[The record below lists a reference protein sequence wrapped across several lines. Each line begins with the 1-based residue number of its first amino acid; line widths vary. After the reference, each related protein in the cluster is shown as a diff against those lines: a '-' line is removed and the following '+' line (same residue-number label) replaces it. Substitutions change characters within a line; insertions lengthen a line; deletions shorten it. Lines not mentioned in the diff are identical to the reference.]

1 MYQTSYLKFR
11 RVVEILTN
19 QNHSL
24 RVEIFDGFCATF
36 ERFFIP
42 EFAVDVWRKS
52 PIAHAYTNSVP
63 PEKDIIK
70 HIYLKFTDLEN
81 NFIINNYMYLYG
93 YSDWIFRKIN

>member
-24 RVEIFDGFCATF
+24 RVEIFDGVCATF

-52 PIAHAYTNSVP
+52 PIAHANTNSVP

-70 HIYLKFTDLEN
+70 HIYLNSSILK
-81 NFIINNYMYLYG
+81 IILL
-93 YSDWIFRKIN
+93 

>member
-24 RVEIFDGFCATF
+24 RVEIFDGVCATF

-42 EFAVDVWRKS
+42 EFAVDV
-52 PIAHAYTNSVP
+52 
-63 PEKDIIK
+63 
-70 HIYLKFTDLEN
+70 
-81 NFIINNYMYLYG
+81 
-93 YSDWIFRKIN
+93 